1 MKNKV
6 YSVTKDLE
14 QRNPGKKFYSFM
26 DMEDAE
32 IRKKEVILPLPK
44 KKGWKCDDLNPY
56 FYQIDLLHLS
66 NAKTLREYKQ
76 QQKKASK

>member
-1 MKNKV
+1 LKNKV

-14 QRNPGKKFYSFM
+14 QRNPGKKFFSFM

-44 KKGWKCDDLNPY
+44 KY
-56 FYQIDLLHLS
+56 FNKIVKLIE
-66 NAKTLREYKQ
+66 R
-76 QQKKASK
+76 KK